1 MPAKLAIFALPTLAA
16 FLVCGCATEQL
27 ASTTVDVSASATDV
41 YYKMV
46 LDNLAR
52 ACTEPGGLP
61 WAIKLTA
68 GGIAVNDTDTLTA
81 GFSEKSQLITPNAG
95 ASGNRAWQRSWTVS
109 PVTHIGTLRKLQRY
123 YGEVVCLSRKPG
135 AKPDGADAEDLKG
148 ICFTSFHFCSGSA
161 PFGTISAQ
169 HGNWS
174 AYVDAGDLSSLTDL
188 TLVVIKTMNAMNS
201 SSKNPT
207 APPFPSQ
214 LLSVPENSFS
224 PMFRT
229 P

>member
-1 MPAKLAIFALPTLAA
+1 MIGRPFALVVAMLLGA

-27 ASTTVDVSASATDV
+27 VSTTVDVSASATDV

-52 ACTEPGGLP
+52 AYSEPDGLP

-109 PVTHIGTLRKLQRY
+109 PVTHIETLRKLQGY
-123 YGEVVCLSRKPG
+123 YGDVVSSYHSG
-135 AKPDGADAEDLKG
+135 ATTINGPYADDLKG
-148 ICFTSFHFCSGSA
+148 ICAKDFHFCSGAA
-161 PFGTISAQ
+161 PLGTISAQ

-174 AYVDAGDLSSLTDL
+174 AYVESSDLSSLTDL
-188 TLVVIKTMNAMNS
+188 TLAVIKTMNTSLKTPAS
-201 SSKNPT
+201 P
-207 APPFPSQ
+207 AFPSQ
-214 LLSVPENSFS
+214 LLSVPSNSLS
-224 PMFRT
+224 P